1 MSYQPQQ
8 PSPGMGPVPG
18 PPGAPMAPSQPYY
31 APMQTP
37 LASSN
42 PGAGGGGGGK
52 TLTLIGAAALV
63 VGLGAGVALY
73 LMSGSAKEETV
84 KKFARAPVGCST
96 TLEFD
101 KSGTFTFYVETKGTL
116 PNLGGD
122 CAASGGSYERAS
134 SDLPAVTLTLTGPDG
149 QQLGLGQ
156 SSAFSYDTGGY
167 TGQAIEIV
175 RVEWP
180 GTYQL
185 TVASDESDFAIA
197 VGGDPEADSNTMQTT
212 GLMVGAAGL
221 LIGGLLLFLGKRKTS
236 GGATPPSTPW
246 QPGAAPV
253 PGWQPQQPVTGY
265 QQAPP
270 GPPPI
275 QPPAPPSGPGWGAP
289 HP

>member
-1 MSYQPQQ
+1 
-8 PSPGMGPVPG
+8 MGSVPG
-18 PPGAPMAPSQPYY
+18 PPGVPMAPAQPYY
-31 APMQTP
+31 APVQTP
-37 LASSN
+37 LASE
-42 PGAGGGGGGK
+42 AGGGGESK
-52 TLTLIGAAALV
+52 MLTMIGAAALV
-63 VGLGAGVALY
+63 VGLIAGVALY

-134 SDLPAVTLTLTGPDG
+134 SVLPAVTLTLTGPDG
-149 QQLGLGQ
+149 QQMGLEQ
-156 SSAFSYDTGGY
+156 SSTFSYDTGGY
-167 TGQAIEIV
+167 AGRAMETVRIEST
-175 RVEWP
+175 

-185 TVASDESDFAIA
+185 TVTSEESDFAIA
-197 VGGDPEADSNTMQTT
+197 VGGDPEADSSTMQTM

-236 GGATPPSTPW
+236 GSTTSPPSTW

-253 PGWQPQQPVTGY
+253 PGWQPQQPVPGY
-265 QQAPP
+265 QPAPP
-270 GPPPI
+270 S

>member
-1 MSYQPQQ
+1 
-8 PSPGMGPVPG
+8 MGPVPG
-18 PPGAPMAPSQPYY
+18 QPGMPMAPNQPYY

-52 TLTLIGAAALV
+52 MLTLIGAAVLV
-63 VGLGAGVALY
+63 VGLVAGVALY

-101 KSGTFTFYVETKGTL
+101 KSGTFTFYIETKGTL

-134 SDLPAVTLTLTGPDG
+134 SDLPAVTLALTGPDG
-149 QQLGLGQ
+149 QAVGLERSG
-156 SSAFSYDTGGY
+156 SILSYDTGGY
-167 TGQAIEIV
+167 AGRAIEKVSI
-175 RVEWP
+175 EST

-185 TVASDESDFAIA
+185 TVTSEETDFAIA
-197 VGGDPEADSNTMQTT
+197 VGGDPEEDSSTMQTM
-212 GLMVGAAGL
+212 GMMVGAAGL
-221 LIGGLLLFLGKRKTS
+221 LIGGLLLFLGKRKS
-236 GGATPPSTPW
+236 SSGATPPSPPW

-265 QQAPP
+265 PQAPP